1 MTTILG
7 IRHHGPGC
15 ARSVVR
21 ALDSLQ
27 PDLVLIEGP
36 PDADEWMHVAGDAAI
51 KPPVALLV
59 YGAVDSSQASFYPFA
74 EFSPE
79 WQAMRWA
86 ARQGVDMR
94 FLDLPCAH
102 RFVLEEEAAA
112 ARAKENETTES
123 DGEETPQD
131 GPNRSYGTHM
141 SYKTYLAHSSDT
153 LPPPSS
159 IPRSFTHDPIL
170 QLAKADGYSDGER
183 WWNDRVEERE
193 DDADFFEAIL
203 AGMSALRQ
211 ELALPESPLDLKREA
226 WMRRGIREAEKSG
239 AQRIVMICGAWHAPA
254 LVQPVKASEDAALLK
269 GLPKTK
275 VKVTWTPWSLER
287 LTTASGYGA
296 GVESPGW
303 YAHLWKAGPNL
314 IERWIIKAARLLR
327 KAGLAASSASVI
339 ESVRLSTALAGLRG
353 RPRPG
358 LPETM
363 EAMTSVF
370 CQGDATPLQTFLK
383 KLLVGEALGELPEGL
398 PLLPLHEDIQ
408 QQQKSL
414 RLKPTA
420 GVVQLDLDLRED
432 IGQARSIFLH
442 RMEAL
447 HIPLGKKTGA
457 PRGKGTFKEA
467 WLLKWEADLV
477 LAIVDASR
485 FGNDTASAAAARLAE
500 EASKADQLEPLVNL
514 LETSLLADLPAAGQ
528 AIMAQ
533 VAAAAATGEDPAEL
547 LKAIPPLAR
556 LARYGNVRQSDLG
569 QVQQMAVTLAVRV
582 HAELPPAVSGLDDEA
597 AQVLGQLLTAHE
609 AALRLLEDEPLLTE
623 WRALTALLMEHATA
637 HPLLR
642 GLATRLQRD
651 AGALDAND
659 CARQLEYALSAGQ
672 DPGAAVSWISG
683 FLSGSGTV
691 LIHDTPLLALLHHWM
706 AGLTEEHFQQILP
719 LLRRTF
725 GQFTGP
731 ERAKIGHAVTTLDPD
746 AKPSLSATATPALV
760 LDETR
765 SLPAVALT
773 ARLLGL
779 TTHPDT
785 AA

>member
-21 ALDSLQ
+21 ALDQLQ

-36 PDADEWMHVAGDAAI
+36 PDADEWMQVAGDAAI

-59 YGAVDSSQASFYPFA
+59 YDAAEVKHASFYPFA

-86 ARQGVDMR
+86 QRHGVKMR
-94 FLDLPCAH
+94 FMDLPCAH
-102 RFVLEEEAAA
+102 RFGLEAALQEEEG
-112 ARAKENETTES
+112 ES
-123 DGEETPQD
+123 AEDGEAAPD
-131 GPNRSYGTHM
+131 RPHRSYTAYK
-141 SYKTYLAHSSDT
+141 SYVTSASSAN
-153 LPPPSS
+153 PPAAQNAPA
-159 IPRSFTHDPIL
+159 PLNARSFTHDPIL
-170 QLAKADGYSDGER
+170 HLARADGYTDGER
-183 WWNDRVEERE
+183 WWNDRVEERQ

-203 AGMSALRQ
+203 TGMSALRT
-211 ELALPESPLDLKREA
+211 ELALPEADLDLKREA

-303 YAHLWKAGPNL
+303 YAHLWEGGADL
-314 IERWIIKAARLLR
+314 IERWITRAARVLR
-327 KAGLAASSASVI
+327 AADYGASSASVI
-339 ESVRLSTALAGLRG
+339 EAVRLSTALAGLRG

-358 LPETM
+358 LAETM
-363 EAMTSVF
+363 EAMRSVF
-370 CQGDATPLQTFLK
+370 CQGDATPLSLLRKQ
-383 KLLVGEALGELPEGL
+383 LLVGEKLGVLPDGL

-420 GVVQLDLDLRED
+420 GAVPLELDLREEN
-432 IGQARSIFLH
+432 GQARSIFLH
-442 RMEAL
+442 RLAAL
-447 HIPLGKKTGA
+447 HIPWGRKNGA
-457 PRGKGTFKEA
+457 PRGKGTFKES
-467 WLLKWEADLV
+467 WTLKWEADLV

-485 FGNDTASAAAARLAE
+485 FGNTTAIAAAARLAE
-500 EASKADQLEPLVNL
+500 EAGKAERLEVLVEL
-514 LETSLLADLPAAGQ
+514 LETSLLADLPAAGA

-533 VAAAAATGEDPAEL
+533 VQAAAATGEDPAEL
-547 LKAIPPLAR
+547 LRAIPPLVR
-556 LARYGNVRQSDLG
+556 LARYRNVRKSDLD
-569 QVQQMAVTLAVRV
+569 QVGLMVTGLAVRV
-582 HAELPPAVSGLDDEA
+582 HAELPGAVSGLDDEA
-597 AQVLGQLLTAHE
+597 AAALGKLMSGHE
-609 AALRLLEDEPLLTE
+609 AALRLLEE
-623 WRALTALLMEHATA
+623 AALLEDWLRVTAQLVEHATA
-637 HPLLR
+637 HPLVR

-651 AGALDAND
+651 AGALDPD
-659 CARQLEYALSAGQ
+659 TCARHLQFALSAGQ
-672 DPGAAVSWISG
+672 APTSAVAWISG
-683 FLSGSGTV
+683 FLSGNGTV
-691 LIHDTPLLALLHHWM
+691 LIHDPALL
-706 AGLTEEHFQQILP
+706 GLLHGWLGGLAEDHFQQILP

-731 ERAKIGHAVTTLDPD
+731 ERARIGSAVGQLDPT
-746 AKPSLSATATPALV
+746 APATALTRQPATL
-760 LDETR
+760 LIDETR
-765 SLPAVALT
+765 AWPAVARVASLLNLT
-773 ARLLGL
+773 PANTL
-779 TTHPDT
+779 TP
-785 AA
+785 